1 MPPIRLSLF
10 GHFSSHGLPSHHL
23 PAEFQRAN
31 INARYL
37 PPVWLAQGGGLID
50 QNRVDQIIHIM
61 NREHALGSRQVH
73 LMCLGSNNL
82 GDPDTDWTPQD
93 VHDMHQQVVFHA
105 QTLTN
110 IHIVICG
117 ILPRPCNNDETFA
130 RFSVATSMLKKLS
143 NEHKPLTSFVNI
155 PKAFNTYGV
164 VHKSLFTPVR
174 QLHLTEEG
182 ARVLARILKNHLE
195 NWPKRYF

>member
-1 MPPIRLSLF
+1 MSQRLSNF
-10 GHFSSHGLPSHHL
+10 WHFSSHGLPSHHL
-23 PAEFQRAN
+23 PAEFAN
-31 INARYL
+31 ANVNARYL
-37 PPVWLAQGGGLID
+37 PPVWLAQGGGVID

-61 NREHALGSRQVH
+61 NREHDLGSRQVH
-73 LMCLGSNNL
+73 IFCLGSNNL

-93 VHDMHQQVVFHA
+93 VHDLHQQIVFHA
-105 QTLTN
+105 QTLTK
-110 IHIVICG
+110 IHLVICG

-143 NEHKPLTSFVNI
+143 NDHKPLTSFVNI

-164 VHKSLFTPVR
+164 VRKSLFTPVR

-195 NWPKRYF
+195 NHPKRYF